1 MYSFSSRQVI
11 TQPRRFSL
19 RFVAPK
25 VWGLGGINT
34 EDDEN
39 QMIAAR
45 VSLMKSVTNN
55 ITVDPAAVRRQE
67 RDYFIGES
75 LVQSI
80 QNDPIALLPSYL
92 RPQFSMFVSDDSFN
106 ALDNGFYYIP
116 ALPKTSFETLPSS
129 SYYRSIDPFFGGIGK
144 APVTKNALTLSADQ
158 YSRLALAG
166 AICTVLVGCEELFPS
181 KASIETL

>member
-1 MYSFSSRQVI
+1 M
-11 TQPRRFSL
+11 QPRRFSL

-34 EDDEN
+34 DDDEN

-45 VSLMKSVTNN
+45 VSLMKSVTSN
-55 ITVDPAAVRRQE
+55 ITVDPAAVRRGE

-75 LVQSI
+75 LIQAI
-80 QNDPIALLPSYL
+80 QNDPIALLPSYF

-116 ALPKTSFETLPSS
+116 ALPKASIETLPSS
-129 SYYRSIDPFFGGIGK
+129 SYYRSIDPLFGGIGK

-166 AICTVLVGCEELFPS
+166 AICTVLVGCAARILARTS
-181 KASIETL
+181 LETI